1 MFTKTT
7 PSKHKN
13 GKAKSQYTQI
23 QFTLIELLVVIAIIA
38 ILAAML
44 LPALNS
50 ARQKA
55 LSIQCTG
62 NLKQIG
68 NAAALYSADFQNFIC
83 PPKTASAFFQNYLW
97 DYAYGKYLGYK
108 TNSLNYPSGSWPVFR
123 CPADSRMPFDNAGDN
138 SRLQSYAL
146 LSVYDGENQ
155 TDSKSLDPA
164 RVKSPSRAYFV
175 AENGYEGRQP
185 KPLLPEPCRSRRRQ
199 CTCSHRLFFPA
210 RPQSSQTGIHTL
222 SGPSRCACSELEKP
236 LFRKVVLNNRPDFLY
251 GIKEREENRNINAQH
266 SPPDKNI
273 STFK

>member
-13 GKAKSQYTQI
+13 SKAKSQYTQI

-83 PPKTASAFFQNYLW
+83 PPKTARAFFQNDLW
-97 DYAYGKYLGYK
+97 DYA
-108 TNSLNYPSGSWPVFR
+108 
-123 CPADSRMPFDNAGDN
+123 
-138 SRLQSYAL
+138 
-146 LSVYDGENQ
+146 
-155 TDSKSLDPA
+155 
-164 RVKSPSRAYFV
+164 
-175 AENGYEGRQP
+175 
-185 KPLLPEPCRSRRRQ
+185 
-199 CTCSHRLFFPA
+199 
-210 RPQSSQTGIHTL
+210 
-222 SGPSRCACSELEKP
+222 
-236 LFRKVVLNNRPDFLY
+236 
-251 GIKEREENRNINAQH
+251 
-266 SPPDKNI
+266 
-273 STFK
+273 

>member
-7 PSKHKN
+7 KQKHHNSKANHN
-13 GKAKSQYTQI
+13 TQQI
-23 QFTLIELLVVIAIIA
+23 YFTLIELLVVIALIA

-108 TNSLNYPSGSWPVFR
+108 TSSLNYPSGSWPVFR

-175 AENGYEGRQP
+175 AENDYTGVMRADNQNRYSRSHAGAEGGNA
-185 KPLLPEPCRSRRRQ
+185 
-199 CTCSHRLFFPA
+199 HVHID
-210 RPQSSQTGIHTL
+210 SSFQLGPNHLKRASILYLDLHAALVQNWKNRFSEKWYSITDQTSYT
-222 SGPSRCACSELEKP
+222 E
-236 LFRKVVLNNRPDFLY
+236 
-251 GIKEREENRNINAQH
+251 
-266 SPPDKNI
+266 
-273 STFK
+273 

>member
-13 GKAKSQYTQI
+13 SKAKSQYTQI

-175 AENGYEGRQP
+175 AENDYTGVMRAD
-185 KPLLPEPCRSRRRQ
+185 
-199 CTCSHRLFFPA
+199 FPA
-210 RPQSSQTGIHTL
+210 RPQSSQSGIHTL
-222 SGPSRCACSELEKP
+222 SGPSRRACSELEKP

>member
-7 PSKHKN
+7 KQKHHNSKANHN
-13 GKAKSQYTQI
+13 TQQI
-23 QFTLIELLVVIAIIA
+23 YFTLIELLVVIAIIA

-83 PPKTASAFFQNYLW
+83 PPKTASVFFQNYLW
-97 DYAYGKYLGYK
+97 DYAYGKYMGYK
-108 TNSLNYPSGSWPVFR
+108 TSSSNYPSGSWPVFR

-175 AENGYEGRQP
+175 AENDYTGVMRADNLNRYSRSHAGAEGGNA
-185 KPLLPEPCRSRRRQ
+185 
-199 CTCSHRLFFPA
+199 HVHID
-210 RPQSSQTGIHTL
+210 SSFQLGPNHLKRASILYLDLHAALVQNWKNRFSEKWYSITDQTSYT
-222 SGPSRCACSELEKP
+222 E
-236 LFRKVVLNNRPDFLY
+236 
-251 GIKEREENRNINAQH
+251 
-266 SPPDKNI
+266 
-273 STFK
+273 